1 MALPR
6 SRYVKEGEEG
16 VFHCYSRCV
25 RRAFLCGYDAATG
38 RDFSHRKKWIE
49 DRLRFLASIFAID
62 VCAYAIMENHPHTVL
77 RTRPD
82 ILASWSDHDVA
93 ARWLRLF
100 PQKRNTNPLEQQIQR
115 LAEFTERISV
125 LRKRL
130 CSVSWFMAQLN
141 EFIARKA
148 NKEDNVKG
156 RFWESR
162 FKCQVLLDEAAT
174 ASCMVYVDLN
184 PIRAGL
190 ASTPENSSFTSIQ
203 ERIRAWRKKMGASKP
218 DTDTAT
224 TTQPLQP
231 QPVFAADTSPQTESV
246 TGLATPE
253 VVPAT
258 DFSPSGQS
266 HTDSWLCPIQSD
278 ARRRGILQMSEIE
291 YFALL
296 DRSGRMIR
304 ADKPGFIDASLEP
317 ILHRIGAIPEAWN
330 QTVSHFGSAFRL
342 AAGKLARMREFADRV
357 EKAWFTG
364 LSAARSAFT

>member
-1 MALPR
+1 
-6 SRYVKEGEEG
+6 
-16 VFHCYSRCV
+16 
-25 RRAFLCGYDAATG
+25 
-38 RDFSHRKKWIE
+38 
-49 DRLRFLASIFAID
+49 
-62 VCAYAIMENHPHTVL
+62 MENHPHTVL

-82 ILASWSDHDVA
+82 ILASWSNHDVA

-100 PQKRNTNPLEQQIQR
+100 PQKRNTAPLEQQIQR
-115 LAEFTERISV
+115 LAELTERISV

-190 ASTPENSSFTSIQ
+190 ASTPENSDFTSIQ
-203 ERIRAWRKKMGASKP
+203 ERIRAWRKKIVESSP
-218 DTDTAT
+218 DTDTAKS
-224 TTQPLQP
+224 TQPLQ
-231 QPVFAADTSPQTESV
+231 QAFAADIPPQCQKG

-253 VVPAT
+253 MVPAT
-258 DFSPSGQS
+258 DFSPGSQS

-278 ARRRGILQMSEIE
+278 ARRRGILQMSETE

-342 AAGKLARMREFADRV
+342 AAGKLSRMREFADRV
-357 EKAWFTG
+357 EKTWFTG